1 MPKTNQQE
9 HSNVTAAR
17 SEKICSGALRNT
29 SQLLFCFW
37 RHIHTH
43 PLGRIAFVLLIIL
56 DVQLICL
63 EMAFELHL
71 FHRD

>member
-9 HSNVTAAR
+9 NSNVTAAR
-17 SEKICSGALRNT
+17 SEKIRSGALRNT

-37 RHIHTH
+37 RHTHTR